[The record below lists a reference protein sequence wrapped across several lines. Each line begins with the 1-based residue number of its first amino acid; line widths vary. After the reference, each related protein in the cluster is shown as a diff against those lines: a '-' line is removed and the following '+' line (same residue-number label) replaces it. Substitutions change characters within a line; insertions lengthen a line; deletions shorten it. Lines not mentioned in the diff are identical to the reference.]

1 MFDQADSLRRLVM
14 AQRQWRE
21 LTLRNQPAAVSRP
34 RLSEASLSARGD
46 DEDRSLV
53 RSTGIG
59 VFMARAARWAFTR
72 AGVRAD

>member
-14 AQRQWRE
+14 AHRQWRE
-21 LTLRNQPAAVSRP
+21 LTLRDQPAAVSRP
-34 RLSEASLSARGD
+34 RLPEASQPARGR
-46 DEDRSLV
+46 DEDRSLD
-53 RSTGIG
+53 RGAGIG